1 MCAWKTAKGSAV
13 TLTYSA
19 FEVFEIAEQ
28 VERNGAEFYRAAARL
43 AGDSQVCKTLLDLA
57 EWEIRHEKIFA
68 RMKCADAKPDRGPDT
83 AESAGTL
90 AAPKAMA
97 GLAVFSIKTRPS
109 WQLRSE
115 STQTDVLKAAVKNER
130 DTAAFYNGLKNF
142 VRAGAEQEKIDDI
155 IREEM
160 RHIAILERLLKKTD

>member
-1 MCAWKTAKGSAV
+1 MTAKGSAV

-28 VERNGAEFYRAAARL
+28 VERNGAKFYRAAA
-43 AGDSQVCKTLLDLA
+43 AIACDTQVCKVLLDLA

-68 RMKCADAKPDRGPDT
+68 RMKCAREEPGRGSGT
-83 AESAGTL
+83 AESGEIRPNT
-90 AAPKAMA
+90 KAMA
-97 GLAVFSIKTRPS
+97 GLAVFSIKTCPS

-115 STQTDVLKAAVKNER
+115 NTETDVLKAARKNER
-130 DTAAFYNGLKNF
+130 DTVAFYNGLKSF
-142 VRAGAEQEKIDDI
+142 VSAGAEQEKIDDI

-160 RHIAILERLLKKTD
+160 RHITILERLLSKAD